1 MCVVVAKMNK
11 KQVEVVIDSDETRA
25 EASYKAF
32 NPTNKFP
39 LLETPEGKLS
49 ESHAVAKY
57 LAHGHASLLG
67 ANALE
72 RAQVD
77 QWMNWVQSGPQQ
89 AGYPAIMAIFGRTT
103 ECTSAAFLDSMK
115 SIKENLRAVDQGL
128 TGDFLCGSKVTLAD
142 IFVAGTFSMA
152 FQTVLDQGFTKAAP
166 KACAWFARVAALP
179 EFVSCF
185 GKIKMAKKA
194 LKPIL
199 KTEEKPKKGQ
209 AAAGGAAKPKG
220 EDAPAKKEV
229 NPLDALP
236 PSSFDMYNFKTYFV
250 NVPDKAGEG
259 HARMMA
265 EVDHEGYSFWF
276 LHYEKFGKEG
286 QVEYQFLNLLEG
298 FMQRLDGFRKHAFGK
313 MCMLKAEP
321 DLEMAGV
328 LLMRGQ
334 VIPQE
339 CIDHPQFEYC
349 NPRKMDVKN
358 PADVALIKDFFASKD
373 QTGTANG
380 WPVAVSMWHK

>member
-1 MCVVVAKMNK
+1 MADVTSWFTTVTKLPPFV
-11 KQVEVVIDSDETRA
+11 RA
-25 EASYKAF
+25 FGYVKPCQKAIK
-32 NPTNKFP
+32 PP
-39 LLETPEGKLS
+39 KLP
-49 ESHAVAKY
+49 VK
-57 LAHGHASLLG
+57 
-67 ANALE
+67 
-72 RAQVD
+72 
-77 QWMNWVQSGPQQ
+77 
-89 AGYPAIMAIFGRTT
+89 
-103 ECTSAAFLDSMK
+103 
-115 SIKENLRAVDQGL
+115 
-128 TGDFLCGSKVTLAD
+128 
-142 IFVAGTFSMA
+142 
-152 FQTVLDQGFTKAAP
+152 
-166 KACAWFARVAALP
+166 
-179 EFVSCF
+179 
-185 GKIKMAKKA
+185 
-194 LKPIL
+194 
-199 KTEEKPKKGQ
+199 EKPKVEKKAEPAQ
-209 AAAGGAAKPKG
+209 AAAGANASESG
-220 EDAPAKKEV
+220 EPKKEK

-236 PSSFDMYNFKTYFV
+236 PSSFDLYNFKTYFV

-265 EVDHEGYSFWF
+265 EVDNEGYSFWF

-349 NPRKMDVKN
+349 NPRKLDVKN
-358 PADVALIKDFFASKD
+358 ATDVALIRDFFASKD
-373 QTGTANG
+373 GQGTANG